1 MATRRR
7 PDTIDNPGPL
17 LAIMRTC
24 RQAMIS
30 ASTAVRPTGTTY
42 QGLGARG
49 GFAIDARWRRFSP
62 AVRIISATVGGEA
75 PPKLSEDQMAAD
87 EAMGIRPRSQRNSSG
102 SGRRS

>member
-30 ASTAVRPTGTTY
+30 ASTAVRPTGTAY
-42 QGLGARG
+42 QGLGAAVA
-49 GFAIDARWRRFSP
+49 AIDALAALLTGRQDYFW
-62 AVRIISATVGGEA
+62 AVGGGATEA
-75 PPKLSEDQMAAD
+75 QRKQMAAD
-87 EAMGIRPRSQRNSSG
+87 QAMETGRQADEIHS
-102 SGRRS
+102 SGRRT